1 MLYLKCT
8 LANYDTRLS
17 VFLMDKACVE
27 EMTVCFRDLVDALGC
42 HSLSTLK
49 VKLEHET
56 YCTFHTPPV
65 FDVQFF
71 IDQLSSLESSL
82 KALAIE
88 FDIQEDAAEW
98 EFILDHCENQ
108 LSSLANFTNMESL
121 KIPQD
126 FFLATKENDP
136 KSIVDDF
143 PQHLQKLEIVCP
155 NRMIID
161 WAKCFTNVPASSP
174 YKGQKLQEIVLH
186 CRDDVRSPSFVFT
199 RKVKS
204 VWSELN
210 QSHHIA
216 TYVYDID
223 DNVTQSLSVLYKDD
237 PGASDDDDDDAWNS
251 EEDDDEEQEGDS
263 YDVVDERSSETD
275 EDMPDLEHFDD
286 HNPSGMTVDDVD

>member
-1 MLYLKCT
+1 
-8 LANYDTRLS
+8 
-17 VFLMDKACVE
+17 
-27 EMTVCFRDLVDALGC
+27 
-42 HSLSTLK
+42 
-49 VKLEHET
+49 
-56 YCTFHTPPV
+56 
-65 FDVQFF
+65 
-71 IDQLSSLESSL
+71 
-82 KALAIE
+82 
-88 FDIQEDAAEW
+88 
-98 EFILDHCENQ
+98 
-108 LSSLANFTNMESL
+108 
-121 KIPQD
+121 
-126 FFLATKENDP
+126 
-136 KSIVDDF
+136 
-143 PQHLQKLEIVCP
+143 
-155 NRMIID
+155 MIID
-161 WAKCFTNVPASSP
+161 WAKCFINVPASSP

-223 DNVTQSLSVLYKDD
+223 DNVTQSLPVLYKDD

-286 HNPSGMTVDDVD
+286 HNPSGMTVDGVD

>member
-8 LANYDTRLS
+8 PANYDTRLS

-121 KIPQD
+121 KIPRT
-126 FFLATKENDP
+126 F
-136 KSIVDDF
+136 
-143 PQHLQKLEIVCP
+143 
-155 NRMIID
+155 
-161 WAKCFTNVPASSP
+161 SSP
-174 YKGQKLQEIVLH
+174 QKRTTPKVL
-186 CRDDVRSPSFVFT
+186 SMTS
-199 RKVKS
+199 
-204 VWSELN
+204 LN
-210 QSHHIA
+210 ISRNSRLCVLIA
-216 TYVYDID
+216 
-223 DNVTQSLSVLYKDD
+223 
-237 PGASDDDDDDAWNS
+237 
-251 EEDDDEEQEGDS
+251 
-263 YDVVDERSSETD
+263 
-275 EDMPDLEHFDD
+275 
-286 HNPSGMTVDDVD
+286 